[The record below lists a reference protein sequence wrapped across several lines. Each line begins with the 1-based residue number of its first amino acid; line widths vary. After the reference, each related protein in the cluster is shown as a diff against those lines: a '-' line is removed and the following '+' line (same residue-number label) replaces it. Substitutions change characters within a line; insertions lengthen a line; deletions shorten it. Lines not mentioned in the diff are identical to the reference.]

1 MSHRPEQPN
10 DELFEKFLDNLMND
24 DERASFAAALQAD
37 SGRQAEAELQG
48 RIDDSLRRMFAIAA
62 PPSVI
67 PIATLPIV
75 TLPISAKSLERPA
88 NRPAD
93 RRRVAIAA
101 LAASLLI
108 AAALTYFWRN
118 GGRDEP
124 YVAARPLV
132 DIYQNA
138 VSSGF
143 EPTYECH
150 EPERFAETF
159 ARRQG
164 EPLRLL
170 AMPANMR
177 MLGLA
182 YTGGLSRNATAMLAY
197 VDESPVMVFV
207 DRAKN
212 DVKQAVPSAGDL
224 HVFRDERD
232 GLVFYEVTPLTS
244 PRVTPFLAQAAEDD
258 RQ

>member
-1 MSHRPEQPN
+1 MLHRQEHPD
-10 DELFEKFLDNLMND
+10 DELFETFLDNLMS
-24 DERASFAAALQAD
+24 DEERSSFTAAMRAD

-48 RIDDSLRRMFAIAA
+48 RIDDSLRRIFAITS
-62 PPSVI
+62 PPREI
-67 PIATLPIV
+67 PITALPIG
-75 TLPISAKSLERPA
+75 AKSVKCPA
-88 NRPAD
+88 SQPVD
-93 RRRVAIAA
+93 RRRVATAA

-138 VSSGF
+138 VASGF

-170 AMPANMR
+170 AMPANIR

-197 VDESPVMVFV
+197 VDESPVILFV
-207 DRAKN
+207 DRAEN
-212 DVKQAVPSAGDL
+212 DVKQVAPSAGDL

-244 PRVTPFLAQAAEDD
+244 PQVTPFLAQAPEDD